1 MCIRFLIGSND
12 GQVCVWKCGEGFR
25 SLEPCFSIP
34 LVSGSLQV
42 GVTSIIDWALERTH
56 THVHAHN
63 YSQCT
68 NRPPVNIQSSPFRG
82 IFLELSCNALT
93 HMQTTPIVTIP
104 ALCALCVTP
113 SPSFAEWLCEFP
125 DVLSRRYVPG
135 GSHRA
140 GAQTGT
146 VVDRQVSQ
154 EHYCYHTTKTLCL
167 VSYGASFSK

>member
-63 YSQCT
+63 YLQCT
-68 NRPPVNIQSSPFRG
+68 NRPPVITYNPPLFRG

-93 HMQTTPIVTIP
+93 HMQTTPIVTILV
-104 ALCALCVTP
+104 LCALCVTP
-113 SPSFAEWLCEFP
+113 SPSPSLQNGFVNSLMF
-125 DVLSRRYVPG
+125 SHG
-135 GSHRA
+135 GTFLVA
-140 GAQTGT
+140 AIG
-146 VVDRQVSQ
+146 Q
-154 EHYCYHTTKTLCL
+154 EHRLGRWWTDKSVKNTIAIIPLKHS
-167 VSYGASFSK
+167 V